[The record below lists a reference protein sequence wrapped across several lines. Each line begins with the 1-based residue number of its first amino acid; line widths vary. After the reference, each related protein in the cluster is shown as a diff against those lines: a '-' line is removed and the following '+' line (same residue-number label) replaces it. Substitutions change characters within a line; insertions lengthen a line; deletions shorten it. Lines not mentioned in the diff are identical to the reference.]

1 VHAILRE
8 AGSPHSASR
17 SRRATAS
24 LTRFLK
30 SSWQARMLG
39 RHVLLSAPFM
49 AVALLVLTSI
59 AAADPLPATSVPAA
73 APPPAY

>member
-1 VHAILRE
+1 
-8 AGSPHSASR
+8 
-17 SRRATAS
+17 
-24 LTRFLK
+24 
-30 SSWQARMLG
+30 MLG

-59 AAADPLPATSVPAA
+59 AAADPLPATPVPAA